1 MRRPSLAARRVHCH
15 VRASCL
21 LPHCSLWIG
30 RPVDEVTVS
39 SSSDMGLSVSH
50 GSFPLLGHVSMEM
63 ALSRCCSVISRLQ
76 QQIQHN
82 TFDLPSRK
90 SLLRSVLS
98 DIATFDRP
106 LHAACLIC
114 YVTSPRQKKPG
125 PIDAIQPQASAAV
138 LTEPNEAGLLFISL
152 ISRCGFK
159 LRSRMQS
166 FRSVHFLVMPCESVV
181 KSMVLFGNN
190 ACS

>member
-1 MRRPSLAARRVHCH
+1 VLFGHQSVAATDT
-15 VRASCL
+15 A
-21 LPHCSLWIG
+21 
-30 RPVDEVTVS
+30 
-39 SSSDMGLSVSH
+39 
-50 GSFPLLGHVSMEM
+50 
-63 ALSRCCSVISRLQ
+63 
-76 QQIQHN
+76 QHN

-114 YVTSPRQKKPG
+114 YVTSPRQKKAG

-152 ISRCGFK
+152 ISKCGFK
-159 LRSRMQS
+159 LRNRMQS
-166 FRSVHFLVMPCESVV
+166 FRSVDFLVMPCEQVDGAV
-181 KSMVLFGNN
+181 REQCMQLV
-190 ACS
+190 